1 MARRLRPLPETVPLG
16 SVIATR
22 SFTVKGRR
30 GAKAELRIGTP
41 VTWDGDAYCPVQLVG
56 IGDERIQA
64 VWGVDRLQALQL
76 VFRYLDALLLQHGDR
91 LRWEG
96 RPPIESLQSEP
107 WALFEGA
114 GLSEFLSK
122 FAALCAEQAARIG
135 ASKAEGATHR
145 APAARR
151 RKG

>member
-64 VWGVDRLQALQL
+64 VWGVDRLQALQI
-76 VFRYLDALLLQHGDR
+76 VFRYLDALLLQHKT
-91 LRWEG
+91 LQWEG
-96 RPPIESLQSEP
+96 LPAIESLHP
-107 WALFEGA
+107 T
-114 GLSEFLSK
+114 
-122 FAALCAEQAARIG
+122 AAKQAARIG